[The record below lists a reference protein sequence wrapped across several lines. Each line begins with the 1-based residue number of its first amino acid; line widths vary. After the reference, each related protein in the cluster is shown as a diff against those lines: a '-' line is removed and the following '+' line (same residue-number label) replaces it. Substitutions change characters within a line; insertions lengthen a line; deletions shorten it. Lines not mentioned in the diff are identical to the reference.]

1 MGGEA
6 NTRTNSE
13 MSKGTEGK
21 GKEIKIERGK
31 VKIQD
36 KWKYWED
43 LEKEIEREKETGR
56 VTTQDRQE
64 GSKGGIRIM
73 LGKEK

>member
-1 MGGEA
+1 M
-6 NTRTNSE
+6 
-13 MSKGTEGK
+13 
-21 GKEIKIERGK
+21 
-31 VKIQD
+31 KIQD

-43 LEKEIEREKETGR
+43 LEKEIEKEKETGR

-73 LGKEK
+73 LERER